1 MKNRAKTACALLGV
15 ADIIPAIARELKA
28 QGKSV
33 VLVEEDEKRIEAL
46 RASNFEVL
54 KGRAST
60 AVFELIGK
68 LGVDCALILDRDFK
82 LNKKAVKYFKEQYP
96 SIHIV
101 TRASTVKQKE
111 ALERLGADLV
121 IHTPSLIENTIL
133 WHLEKIDSMKRAK
146 ELLNIIGEIG
156 KNKKLAIVL
165 HDNPDPDALASAM
178 ALKAIAASIGVD
190 SEVLYNGEINQ
201 RENRAFVD
209 LLKIKLSR
217 LNKSKL
223 KQYGKIA
230 LVDNSIP
237 SIYNALPEGYKVDIV
252 IDHHPTEAG
261 ELCASFV
268 DIRSN
273 IGSTST
279 IMTKYLQALD
289 IQIGRELAAALLHG
303 IRIDTLDFRRD
314 THPADLEAAGFL
326 YPIADHELLEKIEA
340 TSISLEHADALADA
354 IRNKRIIDSC
364 LFSNVGFLNER
375 DVLPQA
381 ADFLLYLEGI
391 TMTAIYGIIENNLHI
406 CARSRNRRIYLG
418 KMLKEAFADIGS
430 AGGHYNVAAALI
442 PLSVFPKQ
450 SDDRKLLEL
459 VDELVVKRF
468 LAALKKKLQLR
479 PKSSI
484 SNVY

>member
-1 MKNRAKTACALLGV
+1 MKNQAKIAYALLGT
-15 ADIIPAIARELKA
+15 ADIVAAIARELKA
-28 QGKSV
+28 QGKTV
-33 VLVEEDEKRIEAL
+33 VLVEEDKERVEAL
-46 RASNFEVL
+46 RARDFKVIQGSIASSRVL
-54 KGRAST
+54 EAIGKLSVDCAIILDKDFKINRKAVGYLKRRYPLIHIVSRAST
-60 AVFELIGK
+60 M
-68 LGVDCALILDRDFK
+68 
-82 LNKKAVKYFKEQYP
+82 
-96 SIHIV
+96 
-101 TRASTVKQKE
+101 KQKE

-146 ELLNIIGEIG
+146 ELLNTISKTGD
-156 KNKKLAIVL
+156 KKLAIVV

-201 RENRAFVD
+201 RENRAFIE
-209 LLKIKLSR
+209 LLKIKLSK

-252 IDHHPTEAG
+252 IDHHPVEVG
-261 ELCASFV
+261 EVHASFI

-279 IMTKYLQALD
+279 ILTKYLQELD
-289 IQIGRELAAALLHG
+289 IQISKELATALLHG

-314 THPADLEAAGFL
+314 THPADLAAAGFL
-326 YPIADHELLEKIEA
+326 FPLADQELLEKIEA
-340 TSISLEHADALADA
+340 TSISLEFVDALADA
-354 IRNKRIIDSC
+354 IRNKRIINSC

-381 ADFLLYLEGI
+381 ADFLLYLEGV
-391 TMTAIYGIIENNLHI
+391 TMTAIYGIIKNNLHI
-406 CARSRNRRIYLG
+406 CARSRNSKIYLG

-430 AGGHYNVAAALI
+430 AGGHHNVAAALI
-442 PLSVFPKQ
+442 PLSIFKENDEQ
-450 SDDRKLLEL
+450 KLLKFA
-459 VDELVVKRF
+459 DELVIDRV
-468 LAALKKKLQLR
+468 LAALRRQ
-479 PKSSI
+479 
-484 SNVY
+484 